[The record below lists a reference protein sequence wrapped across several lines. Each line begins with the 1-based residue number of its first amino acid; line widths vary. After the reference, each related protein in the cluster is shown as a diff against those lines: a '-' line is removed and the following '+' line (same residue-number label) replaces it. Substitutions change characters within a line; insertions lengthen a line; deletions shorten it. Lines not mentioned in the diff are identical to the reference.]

1 MRNILIL
8 STLLAFI
15 IINTGANAQ
24 TPGDQ
29 YRILRAPREIPEAS
43 LPCSPEED
51 AWWKAVRKAGTAL
64 RRSKGRK
71 KELTKFTEL
80 LNEAETK
87 SYKVP
92 VADQRPMSVN
102 AAEPEYS
109 EEGRARNINGVVM
122 LSAVV
127 LPDGTLDKVR
137 ITKGLGF
144 GLDEKAIEAA
154 RKTTFLPG
162 VKNGGFVRTF
172 IQLQMNFNIYR
183 IR

>member
-8 STLLAFI
+8 FTLLAFI
-15 IINTGANAQ
+15 TIYGGANAQ
-24 TPGDQ
+24 TATDQ

-51 AWWKAVRKAGTAL
+51 AWWKAVRKAGAAL
-64 RRSKGRK
+64 RRSKGGK
-71 KELTKFTEL
+71 KEFAKFTEL
-80 LNEAETK
+80 LNEAAAR

-92 VADQRPMSVN
+92 VANQRPMSVN

-162 VKNGGFVRTF
+162 VKNGGFVPTF
-172 IQLQMNFNIYR
+172 IQLEMNFSIYR